1 MKKEAIA
8 LALLFCMRQQMLAQD
23 SVSISDFRYPE
34 TRAIDW
40 KGSLNGNFGSNSTRV
55 EVGAVQ
61 TSPRPGSGEDLRLNL
76 GSTFLFFHSKDNHDN
91 QLKFS
96 GNFEFSDH
104 DRKQD
109 EIIGNLP
116 NTSETRHDYKQGS
129 ASVDWTYLH
138 YLSEN
143 AIHIFSLYSL
153 DYSGYYDRTL
163 QSYGGRNPYVSEQ
176 TDRDMNFGEEGLIG
190 FGYGRLRDGSFV
202 FRALRII
209 ERLQEDSLLKLNLTR
224 DQTLRLIDRVSH
236 TREYTTNFERW
247 EKYLA
252 RDIVDLLAAMGLFDP
267 RFMSAFSAL
276 RVSESFHEEIQPR
289 LFGWRVYYG
298 IGGLHT
304 RRLSRFNE
312 YITEDN
318 NDLGFI
324 DRFGAQYGRPLSL
337 WTHWYSELTIERPPF
352 KSDINFTIN
361 FSSTITYQV
370 AERVSVEGALVFTR
384 STYYPFSP
392 NEAYY
397 RNIFSHVLG
406 SFDYFIEDNFRFQ
419 LQGSF
424 DHEIQDNYPGIY
436 LRVPSSTIDN
446 SISFSFGLIF
456 NII

>member
-1 MKKEAIA
+1 
-8 LALLFCMRQQMLAQD
+8 
-23 SVSISDFRYPE
+23 
-34 TRAIDW
+34 
-40 KGSLNGNFGSNSTRV
+40 
-55 EVGAVQ
+55 
-61 TSPRPGSGEDLRLNL
+61 
-76 GSTFLFFHSKDNHDN
+76 
-91 QLKFS
+91 
-96 GNFEFSDH
+96 
-104 DRKQD
+104 
-109 EIIGNLP
+109 
-116 NTSETRHDYKQGS
+116 
-129 ASVDWTYLH
+129 
-138 YLSEN
+138 
-143 AIHIFSLYSL
+143 
-153 DYSGYYDRTL
+153 
-163 QSYGGRNPYVSEQ
+163 
-176 TDRDMNFGEEGLIG
+176 MNFGEEGLIG